1 MMSEPDYPVDIPQDG
16 PGEPTPDIDPED
28 TLELDDDIP
37 GADDDDD
44 GAGQES
50 DDGSPVG

>member
-1 MMSEPDYPVDIPQDG
+1 MMSEPDSPVDIPQDDG
-16 PGEPTPDIDPED
+16 GEPTPDVDPED
-28 TLELDDDIP
+28 TLELDDIP